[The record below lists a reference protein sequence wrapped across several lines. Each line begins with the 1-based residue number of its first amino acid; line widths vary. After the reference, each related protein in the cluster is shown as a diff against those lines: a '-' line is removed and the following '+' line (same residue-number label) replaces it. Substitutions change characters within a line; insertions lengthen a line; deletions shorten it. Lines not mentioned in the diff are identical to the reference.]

1 MTGPDRPENIYEALL
16 RVSLDINARL
26 ELNEV
31 LAGVIRHTRL
41 LLDCEDASLVLWDAR
56 RRQFETGASTTRIGD
71 TVAARVRQS
80 GGATRWIVDHGEPCV
95 VPDTRKDPFTANPI
109 IPENGIG
116 AYAGVPIRQGDEIL
130 GVLYALSRRPRGF
143 SDEEVEWMQELAG
156 MAAIAIQNSRLM
168 ASLRELN
175 EFKDAL
181 RRLAAH
187 DLRQPLSP
195 AIGFLDLALT
205 SSPALPQ
212 DHLALLEEVRKA
224 LMRMRDLVS
233 GILDYERMTEE
244 GELAL
249 QPVDLNA
256 LAEEAVRPLR
266 DIAASRSQRLEF
278 CPAAVIPTAQGDPV
292 LLRQAMGNLVANAVK
307 YTPAGG
313 HIEVATG
320 LRDSEAFF
328 EVRDDGPGIEPEEQ
342 KRLFQPFTRLKS
354 AGATE
359 GTGLG
364 LSLVRKIIE
373 RHGGRVSVDSAP
385 GRGSVFRL
393 HLPGAKDTCATE

>member
-26 ELNEV
+26 ELTDV
-31 LAGVIRHTRL
+31 LEGVIRHTRL

-56 RRQFETGASTTRIGD
+56 RRQFETGASTTRIGG
-71 TVAARVRQS
+71 TVATRVRQS
-80 GGATRWIVDHGEPCV
+80 GGATRWIVDHGQPCL

-116 AYAGVPIRQGDEIL
+116 AYAGVPVRQGDEVL
-130 GVLYALSRRPRGF
+130 GVLYALSRRTRGF
-143 SDEEVEWMQELAG
+143 SDEEVEWMKELAG

-181 RRLAAH
+181 RRMAAH

-195 AIGFLDLALT
+195 AIGYLDLALT
-205 SSPALPQ
+205 GSPALPRE
-212 DHLALLEEVRKA
+212 HFALLEEVRKA

-233 GILDYERMTEE
+233 GILDYERVTEE
-244 GELAL
+244 GELVR

-256 LAEEAVRPLR
+256 VANEALRPLR
-266 DIAASRSQRLEF
+266 ETAASRSQRLEF
-278 CPAAVIPTAQGDPV
+278 SPVTVVPPVAGDLV
-292 LLRQAMGNLVANAVK
+292 LLRQAMSNLVANAIK
-307 YTPAGG
+307 YTPHGG
-313 HIEVATG
+313 RIAVATG
-320 LRDSEAFF
+320 MEDGSAFF
-328 EVRDDGPGIEPEEQ
+328 QVRDNGPGIDPEDQ

-354 AGATE
+354 AGDTE

-364 LSLVRKIIE
+364 LSLVRKIVE

-385 GRGSVFRL
+385 GRGSLFRI
-393 HLPGAKDTCATE
+393 HLPIAGNA